1 MTQVRCSTGGGV
13 AVLLGVLAAAVGGAI
28 AILGASPPQIRA
40 IALAAGVAG
49 GGAIAG
55 WLVARWGRGK
65 AAGLAVA
72 GGLAAT
78 LMRLFP
84 VLVALGWVVS
94 RNEGVG
100 EGRADI
106 LLVFFYLALLA
117 TDVLLNIIGG
127 AETRPSR
134 SGTTPN

>member
-1 MTQVRCSTGGGV
+1 M
-13 AVLLGVLAAAVGGAI
+13 LLGVLAAAVGGAI

-40 IALAAGVAG
+40 IALAAG
-49 GGAIAG
+49 
-55 WLVARWGRGK
+55 
-65 AAGLAVA
+65 VA

-117 TDVLLNIIGG
+117 TDVLLSIIGG
-127 AETRPSR
+127 AETRQSR
-134 SGTTPN
+134 RRTTPN